1 MAHSSTVQVLKVLN
15 ESLIS
20 KEGKPYFK
28 RQAEVVLLDDAGNV
42 EVAGSLRLTEAM
54 VRDLV
59 PGTYRAGFS
68 MGRIEYG
75 DRKGDITSMLVSLV
89 AVPVRGVAPATS
101 AKAVA

>member
-1 MAHSSTVQVLKVLN
+1 MGHSSTVQVLKVVN
-15 ESLIS
+15 ESLTS

-54 VRDLV
+54 AKDLV

-75 DRKGDITSMLVSLV
+75 DRKGDITSLLVSLV
-89 AVPVRGVAPATS
+89 PVPVRGAAPAAP
-101 AKAVA
+101 AKAAA